1 MDDRYSK
8 LEAKKE
14 AIRQHPDFV
23 LVRKRFPHAQESDIF
38 RAFIAGKGKL
48 RQITQILH
56 DQFANGAVG
65 GGMPMYQQPP
75 PQPQPQQQQFYNG
88 QFYPPQPQQP
98 QQPYLPQMH
107 HQPGQPPSFQPQM
120 NQMNQQFPYQQPQP
134 QMGFQNGNT
143 NNFMPP
149 YGGPQPMGQMGG
161 ALPLPLIDPLI
172 NPDLLES
179 DAKRAKV
186 MPMLSIP
193 STKVEVKKKQS
204 ILDKYKVRPQ
214 RLQGLQQNQFQ
225 QQYQHNQ
232 FQQVPQYAAPPGQ
245 MPGYPGPPHQFI
257 QHQQPP
263 FYRQGYNQQPPVHTK
278 FAFKV
283 NNGGHY
289 PQGRRPEMPIVLRPD
304 GSHLD
309 ILEERIRSNRSAT
322 KRRYSEDWLD
332 DLDDL
337 EGGGGGG
344 KASYYDG
351 VTLIDSQVLEYIN
364 LATLQQLIEVGGVEP
379 AVGELV
385 MQQRPFNTI
394 YEISENEFTLPDET
408 PKPPSRKGKR
418 KPLGLR
424 LVEATE
430 HSLRGYQAVDSLVKQ
445 CAEYG
450 EQISSQMKEWGVTVT
465 GEGELSTIELDPV
478 KELSSQTVPYIKHKP
493 ELLLEEITLNNYQQ
507 VGINWLNLLYQNHLL
522 CILAD
527 EMGLGKTCQ
536 VISFM
541 AHLKATEK
549 KNGPHL
555 VIVPASTIENWLREF
570 QKFCPLLV
578 VQAYYGLVKE
588 REELRALLEGIDY
601 DVMVT
606 TYSLAAGA
614 PADFKFLR
622 QQNFNIIVYDEGHF
636 LKNSLTERYNKL
648 MRLNAKFRLLL
659 TGTPL
664 QNNLK
669 ELVSLLLFM
678 LPKLFNE
685 KKEDLQNL
693 FNQKLGT
700 AFSSKLQL
708 GTPSLHNPLMATQ
721 AIAKAKTMM
730 TPFVL
735 RRKKEQVLQHL
746 PSKCHEIIDCL
757 MTESQQKIYDEE
769 IDRAKKTRAE
779 RERRATITDKAELEK
794 FKKDPLPSSTNVLMQ
809 LRKATLHPMLFRI
822 DFTDDK
828 LKEMAKAI
836 MAEPEYVK
844 ANEDYIYEDMTVM
857 LDYELNNLCEKFPTI
872 NLFKLPD
879 SAYLNL
885 GKVTELLKLLDDIIN
900 KRKEKVLVF
909 SLFTQL
915 LDVLE
920 KVLAIYKYK
929 FVRLDGA
936 TPVETRQDIIDS
948 FYDEEDIPIFLL
960 STKAGGFGINLV
972 AANNVVIFDQ
982 SFNPHD
988 DKQAE
993 DRAHRVGQ
1001 KKEVTVYKL
1010 ITKDTIEQ
1018 NILHLAEN
1026 KLQLDEQIS
1035 LDLAVDPKL
1044 EEKQA
1049 TMWEQMLFLTQG
1061 GVAV

>member
-75 PQPQPQQQQFYNG
+75 PQPQQQQFYNG

-98 QQPYLPQMH
+98 QQPYSPQMH

-161 ALPLPLIDPLI
+161 ASPSPSIDPSI

-186 MPMLSIP
+186 MPMSSIP

-245 MPGYPGPPHQFI
+245 MPGYPGPPQQFN

-263 FYRQGYNQQPPVHTK
+263 FYPQGYNQQPPVHTK

-289 PQGRRPEMPIVLRPD
+289 PQGRRPDMPIVSRPD

-322 KRRYSEDWLD
+322 KRRYSEDWSD
-332 DLDDL
+332 DSDDS

-351 VTLIDSQVLEYIN
+351 VTSIDSQVLEYIN
-364 LATLQQLIEVGGVEP
+364 SATLQQLIEVGGVEP

-478 KELSSQTVPYIKHKP
+478 KESSSQTVPYIKHKP
-493 ELLLEEITLNNYQQ
+493 ELLSEEITLNNYQQ
-507 VGINWLNLLYQNHLL
+507 VGINWLNLLYQNHLS

-570 QKFCPLLV
+570 QKFCPSLV
-578 VQAYYGLVKE
+578 VQAYYGSVKE
-588 REELRALLEGIDY
+588 REELRASLEGIDY

-669 ELVSLLLFM
+669 ELVSLLSFM

-700 AFSSKLQL
+700 AFSSKSQS
-708 GTPSLHNPLMATQ
+708 GTPSSHNPLMATQ

-746 PSKCHEIIDCL
+746 PSKCHEIIDCS

-857 LDYELNNLCEKFPTI
+857 SDYELNNLCEKFPTI
-872 NLFKLPD
+872 NSFKLPD
-879 SAYLNL
+879 SAYLNS

-1035 LDLAVDPKL
+1035 SDSAVDPKL

-1049 TMWEQMLFLTQG
+1049 TMWEQMLFSTQG